1 MRPPASAGTLAYAPG
16 YALAAGLAA
25 VVDIG
30 GFHLLAPRLGQ
41 VLPAAALSFVMA
53 AIVNYGLS
61 SVWVYRQDW
70 RCLRRAALFLL
81 FACLGLSINAGV
93 TWLLASTLPMHATL
107 AKMGGVA
114 TAFSFNFLVNTRLVF
129 ARRRV
134 PQASP

>member
-1 MRPPASAGTLAYAPG
+1 MRSAARAGTLAYVPG

-30 GFHLLAPRLGQ
+30 GFHLLVPRLGQ
-41 VLPAAALSFVMA
+41 VLPAAALSFVIA

-70 RCLRRAALFLL
+70 RSLRRAALFLL
-81 FACLGLSINAGV
+81 FASLGLSINAGV
-93 TWLLASTLPMHATL
+93 TWLLASTLPVHATL
-107 AKMGGVA
+107 AKLGGVA

-129 ARRRV
+129 GRQPA